1 MQNALKSKASNKE
14 NEFNTLT
21 GYVTNMNKVLGETN
35 QWIIKDEKEFQEQH
49 QGFLK
54 KYEEDRDAKD
64 EVVKELGY
72 FSDLVFMHTQSGL
85 IESRLHRRLEE
96 MLDEKDHERGS
107 MQKILDNMKQ
117 AKPAY
122 IARKDDLVDAY
133 LAKYLNSIEKALE
146 VNFIWLEKGVY
157 TFGTKTVN
165 LAREDGKLMAIF
177 EDKKITI
184 DEFLEGYELIE
195 REKLNKQ
202 IEGKRSNSRV
212 SFSPTS
218 IERSLNRKLSS
229 VSQVSPTARGGTRS
243 KTYVS
248 PD

>member
-1 MQNALKSKASNKE
+1 
-14 NEFNTLT
+14 
-21 GYVTNMNKVLGETN
+21 
-35 QWIIKDEKEFQEQH
+35 
-49 QGFLK
+49 
-54 KYEEDRDAKD
+54 
-64 EVVKELGY
+64 
-72 FSDLVFMHTQSGL
+72 
-85 IESRLHRRLEE
+85 
-96 MLDEKDHERGS
+96 
-107 MQKILDNMKQ
+107 
-117 AKPAY
+117 
-122 IARKDDLVDAY
+122 
-133 LAKYLNSIEKALE
+133 
-146 VNFIWLEKGVY
+146 
-157 TFGTKTVN
+157 
-165 LAREDGKLMAIF
+165 MAIF